1 MYWLLQENICQE
13 QKWQELIDTLQR
25 MGIQHSVHKV
35 VPFSGELIPFPEH
48 ITYSAYSKN
57 VWAMG
62 SLAMENVCKANFWA
76 PGVIPVPSYDVMIK
90 HWGDRMLNAD
100 AFVATIDRV
109 ATRRPFSNIMTRE
122 LFVRPV
128 DDSKFIKGQL
138 MSELELYDWANNIC
152 TLGANDGSN
161 VNAQSKVMIAKRK
174 NIQQEVRFWIVNGEI
189 ATYSLYKLGSTI
201 TYSGALVDPDFIW
214 FASSIAA
221 NFNSWQP
228 AQAYCLDLCR
238 DDNNKIKVVEVNNI
252 NSSGLYDCD
261 VQKLIMAVEGAR
273 F

>member
-1 MYWLLQENICQE
+1 MYWLLQENIYQE

-35 VPFSGELIPFPEH
+35 VPFSGDLIPFPEN

-100 AFVATIDRV
+100 AFITTVEQVADRK
-109 ATRRPFSNIMTRE
+109 AWFHGFDSSNQ

-138 MSELELYDWANNIC
+138 MNEQELFDWATNIC
-152 TLGANDGSN
+152 KLGANDGSN

-174 NIQQEVRFWIVNGEI
+174 NIQQEVRFWIVDGKI

-228 AQAYCLDLCR
+228 AQAYCWF
-238 DDNNKIKVVEVNNI
+238 IWF
-252 NSSGLYDCD
+252 S
-261 VQKLIMAVEGAR
+261 